1 MANDE
6 QQLKK
11 LKNKQVLV
19 DSLAHIQQEE
29 KKEAD
34 QKQLQELENFKE
46 VYPKASKKLL
56 LKLNNDMSKLTK
68 VELVSI
74 LLIQYKTAVGK
85 QAKKG
90 TLIEKLQLLQKEEN

>member
-1 MANDE
+1 
-6 QQLKK
+6 
-11 LKNKQVLV
+11 
-19 DSLAHIQQEE
+19 
-29 KKEAD
+29 
-34 QKQLQELENFKE
+34 
-46 VYPKASKKLL
+46 
-56 LKLNNDMSKLTK
+56 MSKLTK

>member
-34 QKQLQELENFKE
+34 QK
-46 VYPKASKKLL
+46 
-56 LKLNNDMSKLTK
+56 
-68 VELVSI
+68 
-74 LLIQYKTAVGK
+74 
-85 QAKKG
+85 
-90 TLIEKLQLLQKEEN
+90 